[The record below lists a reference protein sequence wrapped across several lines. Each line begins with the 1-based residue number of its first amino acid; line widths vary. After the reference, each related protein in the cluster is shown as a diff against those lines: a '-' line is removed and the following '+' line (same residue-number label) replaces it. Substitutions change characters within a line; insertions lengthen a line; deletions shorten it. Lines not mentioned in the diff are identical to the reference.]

1 MYADS
6 MGIPLVTAG
15 MDWGAAAL
23 GCAVTLLICVAAG
36 WIPLVKLLKQTP
48 AEVLKGEGDEA
59 GAHHHHLLPA
69 DQKDQRRGVLD
80 RALPFLAHMSLTA
93 TLPLRN
99 LGRNRRR
106 TIFNVITFIFA
117 ISLIL
122 VAVCGLDSMNRVID
136 FHFSEYINY
145 DAEVAFTEPVTLR
158 QVEGLTSIDGVELAE
173 ARTQV
178 PARFIRDDEVIGQG
192 VLDVLPAGEE
202 LLRLYDSDMRLQDLP
217 PDGALAS
224 IAFRDS
230 LGVKEGDLIEVE
242 SLLGLTIQVPV
253 RGFVEQLGGMN
264 VYAGQEYLAGL
275 LGYDPGTEAVAT
287 GAMVRSAL
295 DRKELRSRLLAY
307 DGAAV
312 SSVVQPSYSE
322 ENIREEYMG
331 MMYLF
336 CGVMILFALAMAMAV
351 IYNAVSIA
359 FLERRR
365 EISTMLAMGC
375 SVRRLGGIMTVENL
389 VVGAASIVPGLL
401 LGYLLSI
408 YMMGMWQNEY
418 WSMPVYLQP
427 ATYVAAAAGVLALVL
442 LMQLPDFRKASRMD
456 VVAALRER
464 TG

>member
-1 MYADS
+1 M
-6 MGIPLVTAG
+6 
-15 MDWGAAAL
+15 
-23 GCAVTLLICVAAG
+23 
-36 WIPLVKLLKQTP
+36 
-48 AEVLKGEGDEA
+48 
-59 GAHHHHLLPA
+59 
-69 DQKDQRRGVLD
+69 
-80 RALPFLAHMSLTA
+80 
-93 TLPLRN
+93 
-99 LGRNRRR
+99 
-106 TIFNVITFIFA
+106 
-117 ISLIL
+117 
-122 VAVCGLDSMNRVID
+122 
-136 FHFSEYINY
+136 
-145 DAEVAFTEPVTLR
+145 
-158 QVEGLTSIDGVELAE
+158 ELAE

-178 PARFIRDDEVIGQG
+178 PARFIRDDEVIGRECSTSCR
-192 VLDVLPAGEE
+192 PARNCCACTIRICG
-202 LLRLYDSDMRLQDLP
+202 LQDLP

-264 VYAGQEYLAGL
+264 VNAGQEYLAGL
-275 LGYDPGTEAVAT
+275 LGYDPGAEAVAT

-312 SSVVQPSYSE
+312 SSVVQPSYSGGE
-322 ENIREEYMG
+322 HPRGIHGYDVPLLRRHDIVRPG
-331 MMYLF
+331 HGHGGHLH
-336 CGVMILFALAMAMAV
+336 
-351 IYNAVSIA
+351 AVSIA

-389 VVGAASIVPGLL
+389 VVGATSIVPGLF